1 MTRVHTAN
9 PATAPGP
16 NGRSEPVR
24 FHEIE
29 LNATPDTILYQLI
42 NASVAAG
49 ASDLFFASNEDDVDV
64 TIRTL
69 GIVKPLASLTRETGL
84 RCIVCLRNLSAMKLD
99 EHRRPMDG
107 RGRFQLNDGTW
118 VDLRVSSIPTLHGES
133 MAVRLLMHADNL
145 RNLESLGFVGPQL
158 GLIQGILDNSG
169 GLVLVTGPTG
179 SGKTTTLYSF
189 LHLLNDGR
197 RKIHTLEDPIEYSV
211 RGLHQTQVSSVQ
223 GMDFADMLR
232 GVVRQN
238 PDVIMVGELR
248 HPLAVETAIRAAN
261 SGQFVFATLHSAVAA
276 SALQSI
282 TCLGAP
288 PYFLATSLI
297 AVIGQRLMRTLSPQ
311 AKVPLNLSLAPHTFD
326 EVRQWLPPDQ
336 SCTVYAANSHGEPDE
351 GYVGLTGLF
360 EIMMVSPTLR
370 KFISD
375 GRTATDIARRAM
387 EEGMIDFRRAALIK
401 VAQGIT
407 SFDEMQ
413 RTLPNIEEALLSD
426 AT

>member
-1 MTRVHTAN
+1 MTRVQPVNATR
-9 PATAPGP
+9 TAPGP
-16 NGRSEPVR
+16 NGGAEEVR

-29 LNATPDTILYQLI
+29 LNAAPDAILAQLI
-42 NASVAAG
+42 HAAIIAG
-49 ASDLFFASNEDDVDV
+49 ASDLFIATNEDDVDV
-64 TIRTL
+64 TIRSL
-69 GIVKPLASLTRETGL
+69 GIVKPLASLSRETGV
-84 RCIVCLRNLSAMKLD
+84 RCIVCLRNLAGMKLD

-107 RGRFQLNDGTW
+107 RGRYHLPDGRW
-118 VDLRVSSIPTLHGES
+118 VDLRISSIPTLHGES
-133 MAVRLLMHADNL
+133 MAVRLLMHATSLAKLDA
-145 RNLESLGFVGPQL
+145 LGFVGPQL
-158 GLIQGILDNSG
+158 GLVEGILDNSG
-169 GLVLVTGPTG
+169 GLILVTGPTG

-189 LHLLNDGR
+189 LHYLNDGR

-211 RGLHQTQVSSVQ
+211 RGLHQTQVSTVQ

-261 SGQFVFATLHSAVAA
+261 SGQLVFASLHSAVAA
-276 SALQSI
+276 SALQSMS
-282 TCLGAP
+282 CFGAP

-297 AVIGQRLMRTLSPQ
+297 AIIGQRLMRTLSPE
-311 AKVPLNLSLAPHTFD
+311 ARVPLNLSLAPHTFD
-326 EVRQWLPPDQ
+326 EVREYLPQDHV
-336 SCTVYAANSHGEPDE
+336 CTVYAANSHGELDE
-351 GYVGLTGLF
+351 GYVGLSGLF

-370 KFISD
+370 KFISE
-375 GRTATDIARRAM
+375 GRPASDIARRAM

-413 RTLPNIEEALLSD
+413 RTLPNIEEALLSES
-426 AT
+426 